1 MHHHHPE
8 PSGGAI
14 GTRAEADQLLLDEAF
29 ERALASWEEGIVLSV
44 PELVP
49 DRPDLAEQAESIL
62 CLVREIAVVC
72 PTPDPLPTVPGYEV
86 LSELGRGAM
95 GAVYLARQ
103 ERLGGRAV
111 ALKVLPAGA
120 AVSSRARDRFQAEA
134 NAVARLRHP
143 HIVTVHD
150 VVRDGTLVAFAMEPV
165 DGPSLH
171 AVIEHLQTLDR
182 APRDG
187 DVRELLGAG
196 TSALGDVPY
205 WMTIA
210 RIGAS
215 IARAMQAVHEAG
227 LLHRDVKPS
236 NILLRR
242 DGTPLLSDF
251 GLVHDPESG
260 VVTRAEGFVGTPG
273 YAPPEQLSGGI
284 GAADSRS
291 DVYALG
297 ATLFH
302 ALALR
307 TPFGPGSP
315 VELIA
320 LIDRGPAPLPR
331 EVPRD
336 LATIIGKAMAP
347 AARDRYVSAA
357 AMADDLDR
365 LLADRPILARRAG
378 LVSLAV
384 KLMRRNRQAFWGTI
398 GGALVAL
405 LVVGAAT
412 MGLVVMP
419 RWAREARERAWL
431 ALLDPRDT
439 AFLANAGF
447 FEYNWPGPP
456 HVNRAVLSRALR
468 EYDNAARWQ
477 PWDDRTTL
485 ERDALAAMFSLGTDS
500 KDPPRFS
507 PHLLQRAPL
516 ACDWLVRWTRIGAN
530 EHTPPWGAEGAS
542 TDELIS
548 VAMMSYVTDD
558 MMPAVEAWQ
567 RLERLGD
574 PGPFVRAGLG
584 LYFIYAQEH
593 GRGYPRIVDA
603 DRAFG
608 SVSFL
613 RAAHAEAAY
622 FVGDL
627 KLAAQLLEEA
637 KGLTRRDE
645 WQIARVDILIDLES
659 GEHERVFERFRNW
672 HFGPPGGGNG
682 VTALQIGNWFQTHGD
697 LGRGAGVM
705 ATSLCGTAPAKK
717 LARRFMP
724 LAERWWDGL
733 DQASRLHWARQNISA
748 WGKTAPWGEA
758 QVALAYSQVCRAAT
772 VDPEFAD
779 LRPLVTGHELAQVGD
794 RLWEYRRVWEEK
806 QDNVPPPF
814 EGEELER
821 RAREALGIRS
831 TGHGN

>member
-1 MHHHHPE
+1 MHQHRPE
-8 PSGGAI
+8 ASGGAT
-14 GTRAEADQLLLDEAF
+14 GTRADADQLLLDEAF
-29 ERALASWEEGIVLSV
+29 ERALASWEDGILLSA

-62 CLVREIAVVC
+62 SLVREIAVVG
-72 PTPDPLPTVPGYEV
+72 PSPDPLPTVPGYEV

-171 AVIEHLQTLDR
+171 AVIEHVR
-182 APRDG
+182 ASGQPPRDA

-210 RIGAS
+210 RIGAAV
-215 IARAMQAVHEAG
+215 ARALEAVHGAG

-320 LIDRGPAPLPR
+320 LIDRGPAPLPK

-347 AARDRYVSAA
+347 AARDRYASAA

-378 LVSLAV
+378 AVSRAV

-412 MGLVVMP
+412 MGFVIMP
-419 RWAREARERAWL
+419 RWAQQARERAWL
-431 ALLDPRDT
+431 ALLDPRDAT
-439 AFLANAGF
+439 NFANAGF
-447 FEYNWPGPP
+447 WQTTFPGPP
-456 HVNRAVLSRALR
+456 RCDLHLAHKALAEYEKAVRL
-468 EYDNAARWQ
+468 Q
-477 PWDDRTTL
+477 PWDERTEL
-485 ERDALAAMFSLGTDS
+485 ERDVILAMISMG
-500 KDPPRFS
+500 KDGRTPLRMS
-507 PHLLQRAPL
+507 EDLMRRAPL
-516 ACDWLVRWTRIGAN
+516 ACRWLEQWTRASA
-530 EHTPPWGAEGAS
+530 EALPPALPPNALPP
-542 TDELIS
+542 DELI
-548 VAMMSYVTDD
+548 AIGLMSYLSAE
-558 MMPAVEAWQ
+558 MHPAVEAWL
-567 RLERLGD
+567 RLEHLGD
-574 PGPFVRAGLG
+574 PGPFVRGGLG
-584 LYFIYAQEH
+584 LFFIYGQEP
-593 GRGYPRIVDA
+593 GRAYPRLEYA
-603 DRAFG
+603 DRSFR

-613 RAAHAEAAY
+613 RAAHAEAALG
-622 FVGDL
+622 VGDTD
-627 KLAAQLLEEA
+627 LAALLLNQARE
-637 KGLTRRDE
+637 LPQRDE
-645 WQIARVDILIDLES
+645 GQLVRITTLLDLARGDAEGGLD
-659 GEHERVFERFRNW
+659 RFRRWFFFAPYGHNAVGGYQVGTW
-672 HFGPPGGGNG
+672 MAARGDEARALGVLSIAVGTSPPKP
-682 VTALQIGNWFQTHGD
+682 V
-697 LGRGAGVM
+697 
-705 ATSLCGTAPAKK
+705 
-717 LARRFMP
+717 ARLFLSM
-724 LAERWWDGL
+724 AERWWDALSEPQRLDVVERAIAERGL
-733 DQASRLHWARQNISA
+733 PH
-748 WGKTAPWGEA
+748 PWGELNVPA
-758 QVALAYSQVCRAAT
+758 AYWRVRSCIAG
-772 VDPEFAD
+772 DPRFAE
-779 LRPLVTGHELAQVGD
+779 LRGLLHAHPLEECGK
-794 RLWEYRRVWEEK
+794 RLDPYRRWNSPEGE
-806 QDNVPPPF
+806 QFPPPQ
-814 EGEELER
+814 GEELRRLAREVLGVDSE
-821 RAREALGIRS
+821 RAR
-831 TGHGN
+831 